1 MKTTMKT
8 IFIDYPTN
16 FSFSTNRTFN
26 NDDERTEYLHQVLS
40 LHQVDSPCH
49 GYDEYAVEGIEL
61 IGNTREY
68 WLIGS

>member
-1 MKTTMKT
+1 MKI

-26 NDDERTEYLHQVLS
+26 NNDERTEYLHQVLS
-40 LHQVDSPCH
+40 LHQVNSPSH
-49 GYDEYAVEGIEL
+49 DYSDYVVEYVEP
-61 IGNTREY
+61 IGKVNEREF